1 MPVRARQQTSIPAC
15 SPGTERKPGMSW
27 SPMARVGSSGPD
39 GSMGAAVC
47 RVWSVMGIPPSCQL
61 IYMSPRRK
69 CGYSMGYRG
78 LGTAVDNVPRV
89 EQSISRQSGI

>member
-27 SPMARVGSSGPD
+27 SPMARVGSSGPY

-69 CGYSMGYRG
+69 CGYTVQEGGRDWAQQLTMR
-78 LGTAVDNVPRV
+78 LVWA
-89 EQSISRQSGI
+89 EH